1 MRMLG
6 LLFVVP
12 LVLASPTTKGAQ
24 PAPLLISPANSQLA
38 VDRYIVKLKGTS
50 SFSVMEDL
58 LSSIGSKMRHKY
70 DSVFKGF
77 AANLNDTMLN
87 SVRGH
92 TDVLVIYTV
101 FIIRSLRPVANNT
114 LQRRSS
120 MLNRI
125 ELLPSTASSRKP
137 ARLGV

>member
-1 MRMLG
+1 MRMLR

-12 LVLASPTTKGAQ
+12 LILASPTTKSAQ

-50 SFSVMEDL
+50 SLSVMEDL

-70 DSVFKGF
+70 DNVFKGF

-87 SVRGH
+87 IVRGH
-92 TDVLVIYTV
+92 IGVLIIYTII
-101 FIIRSLRPVANNT
+101 IIRSLRPVANNI

-125 ELLPSTASSRKP
+125 EPLPSTVSSHKP

>member
-38 VDRYIVKLKGTS
+38 VDRYIVKLKRTS